1 MTIKNILN
9 VKVSLPA
16 ALLIIV
22 TAVLLSEQIFL
33 EEIKKDNSLI
43 NSLSIVNSQL
53 DRQSSDVWQNG
64 KVSLANIS
72 VPLMSGAKRLSFNS
86 KYLVRYRVNAKA
98 SAVARFYRQ
107 ILANQGWKTANTGVS
122 AKANSDKLVITY
134 QENSLSKKTDIT
146 YAYVPVNT
154 TKVLG
159 VKIAEADATAPA
171 STPAPEPAPAP
182 APESTPAPSPTPAPE
197 PTPTPAPAPAPT
209 EPQPLPPT
217 GGDQPQPPMQPQQPQ
232 NQEGQMQ
239 FFRQPMQPNSDNQ
252 NSGQTCRINGVEVPG
267 SCDQYKNQGSESG
280 QGQPGQ
286 QMGQG
291 RQEGPS
297 EEDQKKMDERRFK
310 DMKRGISQFSR
321 GVAMTKKAMLRVKTS
336 VAKCG
341 VGLPEELTSAL
352 NQADDLVAKINAAK
366 TADEL
371 DEVVGDVQDVSSAI
385 QDWGPRMGDLSRLC
399 QMLKEAD
406 RQSKSFDRSVKQI
419 ESRAKANK
427 KVDLSEQVA
436 EYKNVVNGLKEA
448 LAQAKTLAKTD
459 PDSALEKL
467 EEDFWNNMDN
477 LKNAQMQIDVVLNIS
492 QGMRNINS
500 ELKKYASQIK
510 SLAKKKVDTA
520 ELQELVNNLKAQYD
534 EIQTMLKEKAGA
546 DELADKIDEAFNT
559 RQEIQDALQEFGL
572 VNMEPQIKGNN
583 NYNVKVNLP
592 DAFLKQGGNQ
602 EE

>member
-1 MTIKNILN
+1 MTIKNMFQ

-33 EEIKKDNSLI
+33 KEIKKDNGLI
-43 NSLSIVNSQL
+43 NSLSIANSLL

-64 KVSLANIS
+64 KVSLANIN
-72 VPLMSGAKRLSFNS
+72 VPLMSGAKRLSFDS

-98 SAVARFYRQ
+98 GAVARFYRQ
-107 ILANQGWKTANTGVS
+107 ILANQGWKTSSAAVS
-122 AKANSDKLVITY
+122 AKAVSDKLVISY
-134 QENSLSKKTDIT
+134 QENPFSKKTDIT
-146 YAYVPVNT
+146 YAYVPVST
-154 TKVLG
+154 AKVLG
-159 VKIAEADATAPA
+159 VKIAEADV
-171 STPAPEPAPAP
+171 PAPAPSP
-182 APESTPAPSPTPAPE
+182 APEST
-197 PTPTPAPAPAPT
+197 PAPAPT
-209 EPQPLPPT
+209 EPQPSTPPPADNNT
-217 GGDQPQPPMQPQQPQ
+217 SAPISGDQNQPSQPQPPMPPTNSDKFQPPMPQQPQ
-232 NQEGQMQ
+232 NQDGMNQMQ
-239 FFRQPMQPNSDNQ
+239 FYKQPMQPS
-252 NSGQTCRINGVEVPG
+252 SGDQGASQTCRINGVEVPG
-267 SCDQYKNQGSESG
+267 SCEKYNNQGPSG
-280 QGQPGQ
+280 QDG

-291 RQEGPS
+291 RQQGPS

-321 GVAMTKKAMLRVKTS
+321 GVAMTKKAMLRVKAS

-352 NQADDLVAKINAAK
+352 NQADDLVTKINAAK

-371 DEVVGDVQDVSSAI
+371 DEVMGDVQDVGSVI

-406 RQSKSFDRSVKQI
+406 RQSKSLDRGVKQI

-436 EYKNVVNGLKEA
+436 EYKNVVNGLKDA
-448 LAQAKTLAKTD
+448 LAQAKSLAKTD
-459 PDSALEKL
+459 PDSAMEKL

-492 QGMRNINS
+492 QGMKNINS

-510 SLAKKKVDTA
+510 LLAKKKIDIA
-520 ELQELVNNLKAQYD
+520 ELQDLVNNLKAKFD

-572 VNMEPQIKGNN
+572 VNMEPQIKANN
-583 NYNVKVNLP
+583 NYNVKVDLP